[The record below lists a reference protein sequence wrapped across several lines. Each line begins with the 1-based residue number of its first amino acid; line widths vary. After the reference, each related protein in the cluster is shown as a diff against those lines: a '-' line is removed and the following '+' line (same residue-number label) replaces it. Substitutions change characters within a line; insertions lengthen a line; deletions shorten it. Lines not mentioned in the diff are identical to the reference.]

1 MQQSSSPS
9 PTGSKAWSSTPD
21 YPCLPQRLQ
30 PALVR
35 SRRSLEQPVYLRRVK
50 GRSIFCLDRS
60 AHPQTIAIDP
70 TEYRF
75 KLALFQQKYD
85 EVLDIVK
92 TSNLVG
98 QAIVAYLRRR
108 ATRRLRRTSSRTI
121 ALVST
126 YAIEA
131 ITIIVE
137 LAYTRTKNF
146 SKLSFLD
153 LVTGNRDKL
162 SKVALTAQKRNDSM
176 SRFHIQRPRIG
187 RSHTSPEIRPPSGLL
202 LPVLSPQDRDL
213 MIDKL

>member
-1 MQQSSSPS
+1 MIK
-9 PTGSKAWSSTPD
+9 T
-21 YPCLPQRLQ
+21 
-30 PALVR
+30 
-35 SRRSLEQPVYLRRVK
+35 LEQPVYLTHVK

-85 EVLDIVK
+85 EVLDIMK

-108 ATRRLRRTSSRTI
+108 ATRRLRRASSRTI

-126 YAIEA
+126 YAIEC
-131 ITIIVE
+131 
-137 LAYTRTKNF
+137 AYTRTKNF

-162 SKVALTAQKRNDSM
+162 SKVALIAQKRNDSIR
-176 SRFHIQRPRIG
+176 RFHIQRPRIG